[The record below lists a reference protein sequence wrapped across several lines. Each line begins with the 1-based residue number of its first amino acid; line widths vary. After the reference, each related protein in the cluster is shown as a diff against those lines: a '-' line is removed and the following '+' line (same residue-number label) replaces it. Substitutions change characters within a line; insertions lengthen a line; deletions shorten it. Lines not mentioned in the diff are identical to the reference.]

1 MNTGRLLLNLLVSS
15 TLMACITAPQKAIKQ
30 TYAHQCKD
38 MLTRKIELSNASD
51 ITSALRLCATN
62 SNLPACLLS
71 TGVISSVS
79 VVVSGSIM
87 LVGNTIHWM
96 EYAAT
101 C

>member
-1 MNTGRLLLNLLVSS
+1 MKTGRLIPILLATS
-15 TLMACITAPQKAIKQ
+15 TLMACITAPQKAINQ
-30 TYAHQCKD
+30 PYAHQCKD
-38 MLTRKIELSNASD
+38 MLTRKIELSNNSS

-87 LVGNTIHWM
+87 LVGNSIHWM